1 MIQVN
6 DTRPKNREVENENQ
20 RPAGDVEPPRPA
32 TEKPG
37 ARPLQG
43 DTPTDAGSGR
53 PR

>member
-20 RPAGDVEPPRPA
+20 RPAGDGEPPRPA

-37 ARPLQG
+37 AKPLRG
-43 DTPTDAGSGR
+43 DTPSDAGSSQAR
-53 PR
+53 